1 MTFDVPP
8 SLHDLAELQQG
19 VVARSQLLSAGLTPQ
34 LIKCRIDRGRWQ
46 RLHNGVDAT
55 FSGTAGRQATLWAA
69 ILRAGPGAVLSY
81 QTAAE
86 LDGLIDKPS
95 SAIHVT
101 IPRSR
106 RVAPIRG
113 VRIHVKLDAER
124 ARHPARL
131 PPRTRLGETVLDL
144 ADICGNVVDA
154 VDWVTRALGRR
165 LTTQDLLRQA
175 LNQRCRH
182 CWRLDL
188 AAVLSPDHAGIH
200 SALEYRY
207 FRSVEQPHALPC
219 STRQVRLVRGAR
231 GAYLDV
237 YYEEFG
243 LVVEFDGRIAH
254 PGDSRWLDIWR
265 DNTSAAEGRVTIR
278 YGYRD
283 LTSGPCVVAAQVIQ
297 VLRRRGWSQP
307 ARRCS
312 PTCPV
317 SSESQPMSLLSAHG
331 QRSCPLG

>member
-8 SLHDLAELQQG
+8 LLNELAELQQG
-19 VVARSQLLSAGLTPQ
+19 VIARSQVLSAGLTAQ
-34 LIKCRIDRGRWQ
+34 VIKCRIDRGRWQ
-46 RLHNGVDAT
+46 RLHNGVYAT
-55 FSGTAGRQATLWAA
+55 FSGTADRQATLWAA
-69 ILRAGPGAVLSY
+69 VLCAGPGAALSY

-106 RVAPIRG
+106 RVTPIRG
-113 VRIHVKLDAER
+113 VRVHVKLDAER
-124 ARHPARL
+124 ARHPVRL
-131 PPRTRLGETVLDL
+131 PSRTRLEETVLDL
-144 ADICGNVVDA
+144 ADTCGNVVDA

-182 CWRLDL
+182 RWRVDL
-188 AAVLSPDHAGIH
+188 ARVLSPDLAGIH

-207 FRSVEQPHALPC
+207 FRYVEQPHALPS
-219 STRQVRLVRGAR
+219 STRQVRLVRRGR

-237 YYEEFG
+237 LYDEFG

-254 PGDSRWLDIWR
+254 PGDSRWLDVRR
-265 DNTSAAEGRVTIR
+265 DNESAAEGLVTIR

-283 LTSGPCVVAAQVIQ
+283 LTAAPCLVAAQVIQ

-312 PTCPV
+312 ATCPV
-317 SSESQPMSLLSAHG
+317 P
-331 QRSCPLG
+331 

>member
-8 SLHDLAELQQG
+8 SLHDLADLQQG
-19 VVARSQLLSAGLTPQ
+19 VIGRSQLLSAGLTPQ

-46 RLHNGVDAT
+46 RLYNGVYAT
-55 FSGTAGRQATLWAA
+55 FSGAADRQATLWAA
-69 ILRAGPGAVLSY
+69 VLRVGPGAVLSY
-81 QTAAE
+81 HTAAE
-86 LDGLIDKPS
+86 LDGLIDRPS

-113 VRIHVKLDAER
+113 VRVHVKLDADG

-131 PPRTRLGETVLDL
+131 PPRTRLEETVLDL
-144 ADICGNVVDA
+144 ADTCADVVDA

-175 LNQRCRH
+175 LKRRCRH
-182 CWRLDL
+182 RWRLDI
-188 AAVLSPDHAGIH
+188 ATVLSPELAGIN

-207 FRSVEQPHALPC
+207 FRYVEQPHALPS

-231 GAYLDV
+231 RAYLDV
-237 YYEEFG
+237 LYDEFG

-254 PGDSRWLDIWR
+254 PGDSRWLDVRR
-265 DNTSAAEGRVTIR
+265 DNASAAEGLVTIR

-283 LTSGPCVVAAQVIQ
+283 LTAAPCLVAAQVIQ
-297 VLRRRGWSQP
+297 VLRHRGWSQP

-312 PTCPV
+312 PACPV
-317 SSESQPMSLLSAHG
+317 P
-331 QRSCPLG
+331 